1 MAYNK
6 STKERTILS
15 IVLTK
20 AKENPLTELQSP
32 KGGLLYLVLTAH
44 EPSIKPLANIVSCYI
59 CSDRQY
65 KRKNTFHFSHLPSRI
80 NGRARPQNHYTTL
93 FAKKIQGTMRPA
105 KASPFGSNGDDR
117 RQWRKQGGA
126 VGAAAS
132 RMRAAAKQTLGAA
145 TRAVAPKVTERAS
158 PARKSRRRSDR
169 QALCQSDTIAAPVI
183 LGQQPCP
190 LSRVCARQLPQR
202 ESLCLRGLREFV
214 ENARLKRKE
223 FVNVIKMRRRY

>member
-1 MAYNK
+1 MGGQGRK
-6 STKERTILS
+6 TI
-15 IVLTK
+15 I
-20 AKENPLTELQSP
+20 PLFSP
-32 KGGLLYLVLTAH
+32 KRYRERCGL
-44 EPSIKPLANIVSCYI
+44 PKPLPLGA
-59 CSDRQY
+59 
-65 KRKNTFHFSHLPSRI
+65 T
-80 NGRARPQNHYTTL
+80 ATTAASGGNREEL
-93 FAKKIQGTMRPA
+93 LGPRPA
-105 KASPFGSNGDDR
+105 GCERQRSR
-117 RQWRKQGGA
+117 RWEPQPGQWHCEA
-126 VGAAAS
+126 
-132 RMRAAAKQTLGAA
+132 M
-145 TRAVAPKVTERAS
+145 TERAS